1 MQQLNIFDGYWHVV
15 FTALNACTAVL
26 NVAILSCDLHS
37 SLLLLNHDWFY
48 SVDFYFIVHI
58 ITRPHRMYAVHRM
71 QPVAAD
77 VACSVVRVCVS
88 ARLSHWRIM
97 Q

>member
-1 MQQLNIFDGYWHVV
+1 M

-88 ARLSHWRIM
+88 ARLSH
-97 Q
+97 